1 MNPWTRW
8 AWIAAV
14 VLIASNVTAATVE
27 DLKWMAG
34 TWEGSKNGVHSEE
47 VWTPPSGGLLLGMH
61 RDVKDGSAV
70 GFEFFRIQVHQ
81 GAITYLSQP
90 GGKPVTPFP
99 LKESGPT
106 RVVFENP
113 THDFPQR
120 VIYWQTKPNELRA
133 RIEGTIG
140 DKLESEE
147 WVWTKRAGE

>member
-1 MNPWTRW
+1 MNTWTRMCW
-8 AWIAAV
+8 SAV
-14 VLIASNVTAATVE
+14 ALLVASTASAATVE

-34 TWEGSKNGVHSEE
+34 TWEGTKNDVHSEE
-47 VWTPPSGGLLLGMH
+47 IWAAPSGGLLIGMH
-61 RDVKDGSAV
+61 RDVKDGRAV
-70 GFEFFRIQVHQ
+70 GFEFFRIQMHE

-90 GGKPVTPFP
+90 GGQPVTPFT
-99 LKESGPT
+99 LKESSAT

-133 RIEGTIG
+133 RIEGKLG
-140 DKLESEE
+140 DKQESNE